1 MVAEQTVSSPDFSG
15 TKKFKDLAGRAYEVL
30 RAQGMF
36 VSEDSPIVVTLDSLT
51 AFLVEREG
59 AKPADVR
66 TAIEANSA
74 VFVVETRADVEVVIT
89 TRNGRPPLE
98 AEAGISHSFPE
109 RFMKPEPKPE
119 RPPRPIRERVKVDPN
134 WATFSVPD
142 YVDEDEEADLD
153 AVAAAQAAVDA
164 AEQAEADQAALAA
177 AQAAQV
183 AAEDV
188 QVIIDPMI
196 DPLAVSLETVVE
208 TEAPATIDEP
218 AVDEPW
224 LTAEEPL
231 VEQVEQ
237 VSDLAATEPAG
248 DRVDTAATIDG
259 PATSAPEPIDKAP
272 VIEPDVDVVGEP
284 VQPVVPA
291 EEPTAVP
298 NVARIDLSGFDDAD
312 ISTAI
317 ASQLGA
323 DSRSAHFAGQWMV
336 EERVPRLSRGD
347 LRRAKEYIQEQEQ
360 PLTDATL
367 AQDILGV
374 RPNSVEF
381 NLMQFAVNYRLSKEH
396 RDFDF
401 VGTNGQRFWS
411 TSSLPQIG
419 TTRRKPNEIGTDYR
433 FLTEE
438 TGDVEYS
445 SVPSVDH
452 VLSFY
457 EFSLGLLP
465 YNDDLKRLLA
475 KPVSD
480 DQRSAVLTFEIP
492 QSYTTYLVELRYPTP
507 NRGGFLLGLDDFYA
521 ENLVPG
527 AVVSISATEN
537 DGHYKVEFLAASDQN
552 ARLLELDDRR
562 SPRYLFR
569 PTTYHCDVATEWL
582 ISEDRFPK
590 LGSEKPLDD
599 KVRRRPEAV
608 VAATF
613 ERMGIED
620 GDSFVASF
628 EDLLAAVN
636 IERPFSETLLRTAL
650 ERDGKVSDDGSG
662 TYTYVPGS

>member
-1 MVAEQTVSSPDFSG
+1 MVAEQEVSGLEFSG
-15 TKKFKDLAGRAYEVL
+15 TKKIKELAARAYEL
-30 RAQGMF
+30 MRAQGMF
-36 VSEDSPIVVTLDSLT
+36 MSENSPITVSLESLT
-51 AFLVEREG
+51 AFLVDNEG
-59 AKPADVR
+59 AKAADVI
-66 TAIEANSA
+66 TALKENAT
-74 VFVVETRADVEVVIT
+74 VFAVETRDDVTVVIT
-89 TRNGRPPLE
+89 TRDGRPPVDQQ
-98 AEAGISHSFPE
+98 AGVSHSFRE
-109 RFMKPEPKPE
+109 RFLRPEAKPE
-119 RPPRPIRERVKVDPN
+119 RPPQAIRERAKVDPN

-153 AVAAAQAAVDA
+153 AVAVSQPAEVVEDIQVIVEPVEVTAATPVD
-164 AEQAEADQAALAA
+164 EQAMTEVATVTEEPVVDHVEAPVEAAPDQAATPEAPPAA
-177 AQAAQV
+177 A
-183 AAEDV
+183 
-188 QVIIDPMI
+188 
-196 DPLAVSLETVVE
+196 
-208 TEAPATIDEP
+208 
-218 AVDEPW
+218 
-224 LTAEEPL
+224 
-231 VEQVEQ
+231 
-237 VSDLAATEPAG
+237 
-248 DRVDTAATIDG
+248 
-259 PATSAPEPIDKAP
+259 P
-272 VIEPDVDVVGEP
+272 V
-284 VQPVVPA
+284 
-291 EEPTAVP
+291 
-298 NVARIDLSGFDDAD
+298 DLSGVDDA
-312 ISTAI
+312 AI
-317 ASQLGA
+317 AAAIETQLGS
-323 DSRSAHFAGQWMV
+323 DVRTAHFAGQWMI

-367 AQDILGV
+367 VQDVLGV

-381 NLMQFAVNYRLSKEH
+381 ELMQFAVNFRLSKEH

-401 VGTNGQRFWS
+401 VGTNDQRFWT

-433 FLTEE
+433 FLIDEA
-438 TGDVEYS
+438 GDVEYR
-445 SVPSVDH
+445 SVTSVDH

-465 YNDDLKRLLA
+465 YNDELKRLFA

-480 DQRSAVLTFEIP
+480 TQRSAVLTFEIP

-527 AVVSISATEN
+527 AMLSISATEN
-537 DGHYKVEFLAASDQN
+537 DGHYKVEFLAGQDQN

-569 PTTYHCDVATEWL
+569 PTTYHCEVAPEWL

-599 KVRRRPEAV
+599 RTRRRPDAV

-613 ERMGIED
+613 ERVGIED
-620 GDSFVASF
+620 GDAYVATF

-636 IERPFSETLLRTAL
+636 IERPFSENLLRTIL
-650 ERDGKVSDDGSG
+650 EQDSRVSDDGSD

>member
-1 MVAEQTVSSPDFSG
+1 MVAEQEVSGLEFSG
-15 TKKFKDLAGRAYEVL
+15 TKKIKGLAARAYEL
-30 RAQGMF
+30 MRAQGMF
-36 VSEDSPIVVTLDSLT
+36 MSENSPITVSLESLT
-51 AFLVEREG
+51 AFLVDNEG
-59 AKPADVR
+59 AKPADVI
-66 TAIEANSA
+66 TALKENAT
-74 VFVVETRADVEVVIT
+74 VFAVETRDDVTVVIT
-89 TRNGRPPLE
+89 TRDGRPPVDQQ
-98 AEAGISHSFPE
+98 AGVSHSFRE
-109 RFMKPEPKPE
+109 RFLRPEAKPE
-119 RPPRPIRERVKVDPN
+119 RPPQAIRERAKVDPN

-153 AVAAAQAAVDA
+153 AVVASQPAEVVD
-164 AEQAEADQAALAA
+164 
-177 AQAAQV
+177 
-183 AAEDV
+183 EDIQV
-188 QVIIDPMI
+188 QVIIEP
-196 DPLAVSLETVVE
+196 VE
-208 TEAPATIDEP
+208 VPAATPVDEP
-218 AVDEPW
+218 AMTEAAAV
-224 LTAEEPL
+224 TEEPV
-231 VEQVEQ
+231 VEHVEEP
-237 VSDLAATEPAG
+237 VEAAPDQAVTPEAPPA
-248 DRVDTAATIDG
+248 A
-259 PATSAPEPIDKAP
+259 AP
-272 VIEPDVDVVGEP
+272 V
-284 VQPVVPA
+284 
-291 EEPTAVP
+291 
-298 NVARIDLSGFDDAD
+298 DLSGVDDA
-312 ISTAI
+312 AI
-317 ASQLGA
+317 AAAIETQLGS
-323 DSRSAHFAGQWMV
+323 DVRTAHFAGQWMI

-367 AQDILGV
+367 VQDILGV

-381 NLMQFAVNYRLSKEH
+381 ELMQFAVNFRLSKEH

-401 VGTNGQRFWS
+401 VGTNDQRFWT

-433 FLTEE
+433 FLIDEA
-438 TGDVEYS
+438 GDVEYR
-445 SVPSVDH
+445 SVTSVDH

-465 YNDDLKRLLA
+465 YNDELKRLFA

-480 DQRSAVLTFEIP
+480 TQRSAVLTFEIP

-527 AVVSISATEN
+527 AMLSISATEN
-537 DGHYKVEFLAASDQN
+537 DGHYKVEFLAGQDQN

-569 PTTYHCDVATEWL
+569 PTTYHCEVAPEWL

-599 KVRRRPEAV
+599 RTRRRPDAV
-608 VAATF
+608 VAVTF
-613 ERMGIED
+613 ERVGIED
-620 GDSFVASF
+620 GDAYVATF

-636 IERPFSETLLRTAL
+636 IERPFSENLLRTTL
-650 ERDGKVSDDGSG
+650 EQDSRVSDDGSD

>member
-1 MVAEQTVSSPDFSG
+1 MVAEQDVSRLEFSG
-15 TKKFKDLAGRAYEVL
+15 TQPIKALASRAYEL
-30 RAQGMF
+30 MRAQGMF
-36 VSEDSPIVVTLDSLT
+36 MSENSPITVTLDSLT
-51 AFLVEREG
+51 AFLVQNEG
-59 AKPADVR
+59 VTPADV
-66 TAIEANSA
+66 IEAIRKNPV
-74 VFVVETRADVEVVIT
+74 VFSVETRDDVDVVIT
-89 TRNGRPPLE
+89 TRDGHAPVN
-98 AEAGISHSFPE
+98 AEAGISHSFHE

-153 AVAAAQAAVDA
+153 AVAAAQAAARA
-164 AEQAEADQAALAA
+164 AEIVEEDIQIVIEPEVAPVIDQVDISDGAISIVDDQALFDA
-177 AQAAQV
+177 
-183 AAEDV
+183 
-188 QVIIDPMI
+188 
-196 DPLAVSLETVVE
+196 PLL
-208 TEAPATIDEP
+208 D
-218 AVDEPW
+218 
-224 LTAEEPL
+224 EEP
-231 VEQVEQ
+231 V
-237 VSDLAATEPAG
+237 G
-248 DRVDTAATIDG
+248 DRVDQLDD
-259 PATSAPEPIDKAP
+259 E
-272 VIEPDVDVVGEP
+272 
-284 VQPVVPA
+284 VPA
-291 EEPTAVP
+291 EPFVELAAEVDASTVADPDVLDEEAVVEELVEVVEAPVEVIP
-298 NVARIDLSGFDDAD
+298 NIVPIEAAAPEVAPIDLSGFDDA
-312 ISTAI
+312 AI
-317 ASQLGA
+317 AAAIETQLGS
-323 DSRSAHFAGQWMV
+323 DVRSAHFAGQWMV

-367 AQDILGV
+367 AQDILSV

-381 NLMQFAVNYRLSKEH
+381 PLMQFAVNFRLSKEH

-401 VGTNGQRFWS
+401 VGTNDQRFWS

-438 TGDVEYS
+438 TSEIEYR
-445 SVPSVDH
+445 SVSSVDH

-465 YNDDLKRLLA
+465 YNADLKRLFA
-475 KPVSD
+475 KPVTP
-480 DQRSAVLTFEIP
+480 DQRSAVFTFEIP

-527 AVVSISATEN
+527 AIISISATEN
-537 DGHYKVEFLAASDQN
+537 DGHYKVEFLPAQDQN

-569 PTTYHCDVATEWL
+569 PTTYHCEVSPEWL
-582 ISEDRFPK
+582 IGEDRFPR

-613 ERMGIED
+613 ERIGIED
-620 GDSFVASF
+620 GDSYVASF
-628 EDLLAAVN
+628 DDLLTAVN
-636 IERPFSETLLRTAL
+636 IERPFSDTLLRTTL
-650 ERDGKVSDDGSG
+650 EHDGRVSDDGSG
-662 TYTYVPGS
+662 MYTYVPGS

>member
-1 MVAEQTVSSPDFSG
+1 MVAEQDVSSLEYSG
-15 TKKFKDLAGRAYEVL
+15 TKKIKDLARHAYEL
-30 RAQGMF
+30 MRAQGMF
-36 VSEDSPIVVTLDSLT
+36 MSEDSPIVVPLESLT
-51 AFLVEREG
+51 AFLVENNG
-59 AKPADVR
+59 AKPADVT
-66 TAIEANSA
+66 TALIENSTVFA
-74 VFVVETRADVEVVIT
+74 VEIRESVEVVIT
-89 TRNGRPPLE
+89 TRGGRPPVE
-98 AEAGISHSFPE
+98 AIPGISHSFHE

-134 WATFSVPD
+134 WATLSVPD

-153 AVAAAQAAVDA
+153 AVT
-164 AEQAEADQAALAA
+164 ADLAA
-177 AQAAQV
+177 AQAAAQ
-183 AAEDV
+183 AAELVDENV
-188 QVIIDPMI
+188 QIVV
-196 DPLAVSLETVVE
+196 DPLADPLVEPLETVAGAEATTTVDDPALVDPAITAEEPLIEEVE
-208 TEAPATIDEP
+208 QLDDLAATESATPIDEP
-218 AVDEPW
+218 AVAESETSD
-224 LTAEEPL
+224 EEPV
-231 VEQVEQ
+231 VERITEIVE
-237 VSDLAATEPAG
+237 EPAE
-248 DRVDTAATIDG
+248 
-259 PATSAPEPIDKAP
+259 PAIKIAPEEAP
-272 VIEPDVDVVGEP
+272 T
-284 VQPVVPA
+284 PA
-291 EEPTAVP
+291 APE
-298 NVARIDLSGFDDAD
+298 VARIDLSGFDDAA
-312 ISTAI
+312 ISAAI
-317 ASQLGA
+317 ATQLGS
-323 DSRSAHFAGQWMV
+323 DMRSAHFAGQWMV

-381 NLMQFAVNYRLSKEH
+381 ELMQFAVNFRLAKEH

-438 TGDVEYS
+438 TSEIEYR
-445 SVPSVDH
+445 SVSSVDH
-452 VLSFY
+452 ILSFY

-465 YNDDLKRLLA
+465 YNDDLKRLFA
-475 KPVSD
+475 KPVSE

-527 AVVSISATEN
+527 AVVSIIATEN
-537 DGHYKVEFLAASDQN
+537 DGHYKVEFLAAQDQN

-569 PTTYHCDVATEWL
+569 PTTYHCDVAPEWL

-599 KVRRRPEAV
+599 KVRRRPDAV
-608 VAATF
+608 VGATF
-613 ERMGIED
+613 ERIGIED
-620 GDSFVASF
+620 GGSYVASF

-650 ERDGKVSDDGSG
+650 EHDSKVSGDGSG
-662 TYTYVPGS
+662 TYSYVPGS